1 MKMTESFATTAA
13 AVAPILWA
21 IGTVEVQQVVKRM
34 RGWSEEQQHRYNL
47 AVVAMS
53 EASDEESLAHAQ
65 GLWGTAQRW
74 VLRMLPLLGMY
85 FAWIYLSTVM
95 CMCTM
100 QALRW
105 LSEYGGAGDGAGAHD
120 GEAGVIYWALVSA
133 FVFITVLPACVVVVD
148 MERGRRHGKRAGRA
162 LAQLNAQ
169 AQARVRAQAADP
181 SADGVPRS

>member
-34 RGWSEEQQHRYNL
+34 REHLHRFNL

-53 EASDEESLAHAQ
+53 EASDEESVGHAQ

-74 VLRMLPLLGMY
+74 VLRLFSLLGLY
-85 FAWIYLSTVM
+85 VAWGYLSLAM
-95 CMCTM
+95 CVCTLD
-100 QALRW
+100 ALKW
-105 LSEYGGAGDGAGAHD
+105 LSEYGGAGDRAGARD
-120 GEAGVIYWALVSA
+120 AEAGVIYWLLASA
-133 FVFITVLPACVVVVD
+133 FLFITALPAGVFAVD
-148 MERGRRHGKRAGRA
+148 MVRWQRHEYRAGRA
-162 LAQLNAQ
+162 MAQLEAQ

-181 SADGVPRS
+181 PADGVPRS